1 MTQAAAHISLNG
13 SRLVR
18 FLSDLRVSDAAV
30 TQKRFAERLGSLIDL
45 SDSITLSSAHSAIG
59 ATAFEPGGMSHG
71 DAQQEFLRVRAA
83 IVQSVMRS
91 FAAQSGPTRIK
102 LPVPAAETP
111 TDISAAFEPYRTFYS
126 AQQRDIDFK
135 IQKLQLQMREAAA
148 GLSPE
153 LAQLSALDA
162 ALGNTLTLHTRKFFA
177 VIPGLLG
184 KRFEHLYQQHP
195 SWSAM
200 HKPFCADM
208 QGLLLAEIEARLLP
222 VLGLVEAL
230 GTDTNTDTNTDKST
244 DKKNL

>member
-1 MTQAAAHISLNG
+1 MSQAAAHISLNG

-18 FLSDLRVSDAAV
+18 FLSDLQVSDAAM

-45 SDSITLSSAHSAIG
+45 SDSITLSSAHSNIG
-59 ATAFEPGGMSHG
+59 ATAFEASGLSQQ

-83 IVQSVMRS
+83 IVQGVIKS
-91 FAAQSGPTRIK
+91 FAPHTGPTRIK
-102 LPVPAAETP
+102 LPVPEAETP
-111 TDISAAFEPYRTFYS
+111 TDASTAFEPYRKFYT

-135 IQKLQLQMREAAA
+135 IRKLQLQMREAAA
-148 GLSPE
+148 GFSPE
-153 LAQLSALDA
+153 LAQLSALDT
-162 ALGNTLTLHTRKFFA
+162 ALGDTLAIHTRKFFA

-195 SWSAM
+195 SWMAM
-200 HKPFCADM
+200 HKAFCADM

-230 GTDTNTDTNTDKST
+230 DSNTDTDT
-244 DKKNL
+244 DKKTL